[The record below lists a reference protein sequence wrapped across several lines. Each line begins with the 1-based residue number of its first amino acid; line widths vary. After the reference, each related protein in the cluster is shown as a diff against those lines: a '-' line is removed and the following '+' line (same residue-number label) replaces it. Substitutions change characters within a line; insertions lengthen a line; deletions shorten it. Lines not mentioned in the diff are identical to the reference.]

1 MIIYHVAYLHTG
13 DKNCD
18 LITDTFHAVGFE
30 AEFVIVFG
38 SRSSLCAASRATTKL
53 AIIDI
58 KSYLQKS
65 QKFDGH
71 LEKIAGAKSKQGYQS
86 FRCRVG
92 HKISNKNQPGSS
104 MGEKCHCGEPITAEY
119 KRSTIRVIKPGEPD
133 PW

>member
-1 MIIYHVAYLHTG
+1 MIIYYVVFLHTG
-13 DKNCD
+13 NKNCD

-30 AEFVIVFG
+30 AEFVIVLG
-38 SRSSLCAASRATTKL
+38 SRTSLSAASRATTKL

-58 KSYLQKS
+58 ESYVQKS
-65 QKFDGH
+65 QK
-71 LEKIAGAKSKQGYQS
+71 LEKIIGAKSKQGYQS
-86 FRCRVG
+86 FRCRAG